1 MKPMK
6 VGEIARRAGVSVRT
20 LHYYEEIG
28 LLTPERTESGHRQ
41 YGRAAIERLLQIRSL
56 QQLGFSL
63 TRIDSLFS
71 GRVVAAE
78 EIVAD
83 HLTEVQ
89 MQREALA
96 RLEVQLQHLHALLQS
111 GHTDET
117 EAVDLLLKAMEAM
130 TMYEKHLTPEQL
142 EKVNALHETAG
153 DAAGRWQAALGGL
166 RGEMNAGTD
175 PAAPQVVALAERWH
189 EAAAAFMPA
198 DDEEMHSGMMQLLHD
213 EPEARKDHGLD
224 DALFAYLGRALA
236 PAEHSGD

>member
-117 EAVDLLLKAMEAM
+117 EAVDLLLNRSSSCLDADFLCGNRLLR
-130 TMYEKHLTPEQL
+130 HLRSAGCCLHLDGL
-142 EKVNALHETAG
+142 E
-153 DAAGRWQAALGGL
+153 
-166 RGEMNAGTD
+166 
-175 PAAPQVVALAERWH
+175 QVVR
-189 EAAAAFMPA
+189 
-198 DDEEMHSGMMQLLHD
+198 LLLLRIGRRD
-213 EPEARKDHGLD
+213 LVEDRFVGTRAYDTTGVAN
-224 DALFAYLGRALA
+224 DAGEVFQ
-236 PAEHSGD
+236 